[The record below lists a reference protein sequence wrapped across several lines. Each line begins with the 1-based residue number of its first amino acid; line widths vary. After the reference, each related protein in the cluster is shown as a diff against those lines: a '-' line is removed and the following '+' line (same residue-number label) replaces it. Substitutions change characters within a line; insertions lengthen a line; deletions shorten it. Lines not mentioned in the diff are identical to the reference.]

1 MKRALVVVLF
11 CVCHGCSGFAIRE
24 ETSFREAKN
33 FDSPFVVRGGCKN
46 SDAFRK
52 WDEKYLR
59 KHLNLNANAVVEY
72 YENRKLL
79 GRLNITSI
87 DEFYKTMKEL
97 ELHEAIYLREFP
109 ISTHPLASDFGPHLD
124 TLLAQF
130 IYLGDAFSPFHW
142 HSSCSNAILHQIR
155 GEKVMYFIPP
165 RYYLPSQSY
174 FSQLIQELPLEYN
187 EILKECQN
195 MTCAVDQS
203 ELNMSKVI
211 LYPGDSLFIPP
222 HFWHNASG
230 SSGSISLVQKY
241 KRNDLSY
248 VSQDFRFFISCYI
261 GPIYRYIFPHSDE
274 L

>member
-87 DEFYKTMKEL
+87 DEFYKTM
-97 ELHEAIYLREFP
+97 
-109 ISTHPLASDFGPHLD
+109 
-124 TLLAQF
+124 
-130 IYLGDAFSPFHW
+130 
-142 HSSCSNAILHQIR
+142 
-155 GEKVMYFIPP
+155 
-165 RYYLPSQSY
+165 
-174 FSQLIQELPLEYN
+174 
-187 EILKECQN
+187 
-195 MTCAVDQS
+195 
-203 ELNMSKVI
+203 
-211 LYPGDSLFIPP
+211 
-222 HFWHNASG
+222 
-230 SSGSISLVQKY
+230 
-241 KRNDLSY
+241 
-248 VSQDFRFFISCYI
+248 
-261 GPIYRYIFPHSDE
+261 
-274 L
+274 